1 MSRKL
6 IVVGVLCA
14 AITVTV
20 FISYAHSP
28 SSRSQIGES
37 QGLVQ
42 NISPADL
49 AYGPDTR
56 NLALQP
62 EAVKLSR
69 SIGGERF
76 RSTTPAT
83 VVMQGVLTIGSDRQN
98 VVIRRSQND
107 GGESVEVVVAGA
119 PAPFSWDETSG
130 PRGASGPLDPNN
142 RALLERLTFDS
153 ADEFILAQL
162 RGASYNVVARNVRP
176 DNAPED
182 YSGALWDVVRVDDP
196 EQDPQKKP
204 LNAWR
209 LYYINT
215 RTGLIDRVAYDSQ
228 GNRVEATF
236 SDGSTR
242 HAPHDPGPD
251 RRSRNVKRHDY
262 LPFGEELFTP
272 PAAAPPFRATPAAM
286 A

>member
-6 IVVGVLCA
+6 IAAGILCA

-20 FISYAHSP
+20 FISYAHS
-28 SSRSQIGES
+28 RSARSHAAKS

-49 AYGPDTR
+49 APGPDMR
-56 NLALQP
+56 NLSLQP
-62 EAVKLSR
+62 EAFELSR
-69 SIGGERF
+69 RVGGERF
-76 RSTTPAT
+76 RSKTPAT
-83 VVMQGVLTIGSDRQN
+83 VVMQGVLTIGADRQN
-98 VVIRRSQND
+98 VVIRRSQNN
-107 GGESVEVVVAGA
+107 GGESVGVVVAGA

-130 PRGASGPLDPNN
+130 PRGASGPLDTNN

-162 RGASYNVVARNVRP
+162 RGASYTVVARNVRP

-196 EQDPQKKP
+196 EQDQQKKP
-204 LNAWR
+204 LSAWR

-215 RTGLIDRVAYDSQ
+215 RTGLIDRVACDSQ
-228 GNRVEATF
+228 GDRVEATF
-236 SDGSTR
+236 SDWT
-242 HAPHDPGPD
+242 D
-251 RRSRNVKRHDY
+251 RSGEKFPATITWTSNGRTLMSFSLTNVS
-262 LPFGEELFTP
+262 F
-272 PAAAPPFRATPAAM
+272 AAH
-286 A
+286 